1 MSGQRIKGQETEL
14 TVILNGQPQR
24 ALTAIQSFEMTP
36 MLETTSE
43 GYLGETTER
52 KDEIFKG
59 VSGRFEA
66 HLDSG
71 QIFLLEQAVIDRATR
86 RTPGTTINLK
96 TTLRFPNGD
105 RIRLLIPDVKI
116 GSPALRAGSRSD
128 YLSKS
133 IEFVAETYQAI
144 G

>member
-1 MSGQRIKGQETEL
+1 MSIQRIKGQETEL

-66 HLDSG
+66 HMASG
-71 QIFLLEQAVIDRATR
+71 DIFRLEQAIIDRATR
-86 RTPGTTINLK
+86 RTPGTVVNLK

-105 RIRLLIPDVKI
+105 RIRILIPDVKI
-116 GSPALRAGSRSD
+116 GSPSTRAGSRAD
-128 YLSKS
+128 YVSKS